1 VIRSPEDAWGDR
13 GPLMEK
19 VGKSQEGRTIPRD
32 RSAVSFLIRVDPRSS
47 AAHSRRRPSP
57 AFAECP
63 GWTRPGTRTPSIF
76 VRRRVPGPSGHVP
89 GPIFVGPAKEPCC
102 ACLHPGSVLDS
113 ASACFRRS
121 NGTSSIEAIRA
132 NQTMATSISRPP
144 KSLAQA
150 MATGA
155 MLTR

>member
-89 GPIFVGPAKEPCC
+89 GPIFVGPAKNPVARACTREVCWTPRVPVSAGRTGQALLRPSEPT
-102 ACLHPGSVLDS
+102 
-113 ASACFRRS
+113 RRC
-121 NGTSSIEAIRA
+121 
-132 NQTMATSISRPP
+132 ATSISRPP